1 MLREVRAGLNVVGV
15 FYGHPGVFVNPS
27 HRALAIARQE
37 GYKARMLPGVSAED
51 CLYADLCI
59 DPSNPG
65 CVTYEA
71 SDFLV
76 RERPVNIH
84 SHLVLFQVGCVG
96 VVDFHFTGFEVC
108 MGSFVPFDS
117 NVSRNV
123 LELQV

>member
-1 MLREVRAGLNVVGV
+1 MLKEVRAGLDVVGV
-15 FYGHPGVFVNPS
+15 FYGHPGVFVSPS
-27 HRALAIARQE
+27 HRALAIAKAE
-37 GYKARMLPGVSAED
+37 GYRARMLPGVSAED

-59 DPSNPG
+59 DPSDPG

-96 VVDFHFTGFEVC
+96 VADFNFKGFDV
-108 MGSFVPFDS
+108 SIYLSITRLFLT
-117 NVSRNV
+117 NVS
-123 LELQV
+123 